1 MRSWATHLGM
11 PCYSSRPG
19 GFPFFIGWIH
29 LVEDERDRILFETHA
44 VVLRLEKGQEEIRD
58 VLREMNGR
66 VRDTEKAISRMWG
79 IGGAVSF
86 LIMMALGWIGWRR

>member
-1 MRSWATHLGM
+1 M
-11 PCYSSRPG
+11 
-19 GFPFFIGWIH
+19 
-29 LVEDERDRILFETHA
+29 EDQRDQILFETPA

-86 LIMMALGWIGWRR
+86 LLATALGWLGWRR